1 VASPPLPVPQLTLSP
16 DDVRLI
22 TLRAQGFVGTEGRRG
37 GVSGML
43 RRLGAVQLDTISVL
57 ARSHE
62 LVAYARLGAVPRE
75 RIERAY
81 WNPRRPDA
89 FEYWSHAACV
99 LPIEEW
105 PYYAFRR
112 RAFAARGM
120 RWHQVPEKAGDEVLA
135 RLRADG
141 PLNATQL
148 GGAKNGGAWWDW
160 SETKVAVEWLLDT
173 GHVICARRDGWR
185 RVYDLPDRVLPP
197 ELLDADPSDAECLIH
212 LAAAAA
218 RALGVVTR
226 ADLAD
231 YQRLR
236 YGGAGQRR
244 DGLAISPD
252 EAAAAAGLM
261 PVEIAG
267 PGGRPAVPAWAD
279 PAALA
284 ADDAASGRPQPGRG
298 RHRVTLL
305 SPFDSLI
312 WDRKRTLRTFGF
324 AHSLEAYVPRAKRV
338 HGYFT
343 MPLLARGRLVG
354 RVDPARSGRTLVA
367 RKLSLETP
375 SATEAMARALRDAAG
390 WVGCDNVEVGHVEP
404 ASLEPRLRKAI
415 SSLT

>member
-1 VASPPLPVPQLTLSP
+1 VASPPAPQLTLSP
-16 DDVRLI
+16 DDARLI
-22 TLRAQGFVGTEGRRG
+22 TLRAQGFVGTEARRG
-37 GVSGML
+37 GVPGML

-81 WNPRRPDA
+81 WNPRRPEA

-120 RWHQVPEKAGDEVLA
+120 RWHQVPERACDEVLA

-173 GHVICARRDGWR
+173 GRVICARRTGWR
-185 RVYDLPDRVLPP
+185 RVYDLPERVLPP
-197 ELLDADPSDAECLIH
+197 HLLNAEPTDAECVVR
-212 LAAAAA
+212 LAAATA

-236 YGGAGQRR
+236 FGGTGQERQ
-244 DGLAISPD
+244 GQAISPD
-252 EAAAAAGLM
+252 DAAAAAGLT
-261 PVEIAG
+261 PVEIAAPVKG
-267 PGGRPAVPAWAD
+267 EGEAGGGPAVPAWAD

-284 ADDAASGRPQPGRG
+284 AAGAG

-305 SPFDSLI
+305 SPFDSLV
-312 WDRKRTLRTFGF
+312 WDRKRTLRVFGF
-324 AHSLEAYVPRAKRV
+324 EHSLEAYLPRAKRV

-367 RKLSLETP
+367 RQLSLETP
-375 SATEAMARALRDAAG
+375 WAAEAMARALRDAAA
-390 WVGCDNVEVGHVEP
+390 WVGCDNVEVGQVLP
-404 ASLEPRLRKAI
+404 AVLEPRLRKALG
-415 SSLT
+415 SLS